1 VHETTVRT
9 RLYRAHRR
17 LDAETVRR
25 VRAVPA
31 LLELPAVRLER
42 VLTRVLAH
50 LPHPSL
56 LTSSA
61 AAP

>member
-1 VHETTVRT
+1 
-9 RLYRAHRR
+9 
-17 LDAETVRR
+17 VRR